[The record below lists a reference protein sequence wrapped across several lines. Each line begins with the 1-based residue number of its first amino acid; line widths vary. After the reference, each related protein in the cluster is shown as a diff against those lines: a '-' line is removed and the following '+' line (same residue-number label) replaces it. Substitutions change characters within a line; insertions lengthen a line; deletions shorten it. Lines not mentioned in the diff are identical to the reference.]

1 MQSDFLLQRDLLKTA
16 DVVFMNNV
24 LEFFS
29 ATATHSASWKFLM
42 GSFKPGTLLLTSP
55 SLEQQFASG
64 KVTHNLDQWVKK
76 IPIRIPK
83 ARYTEE
89 ELEDLREYHLYQ
101 ILKQF

>member
-1 MQSDFLLQRDLLKTA
+1 VHSDFLKQRDLLKTG
-16 DVVFMNNV
+16 DFFMSNV

-29 ATATHSASWKFLM
+29 ATATHSANWKFLM
-42 GSFKPGTLLLTSP
+42 GSFKAGALLLTSP

-64 KVTHNLDQWVKK
+64 KVTHDLDQWVKK

-89 ELEDLREYHLYQ
+89 EQEDLREYHLYQ
-101 ILKQF
+101 IVKQC